1 MDPLIRGLFKQFRES
16 NGLEAM
22 REDDAFELFSASLL
36 LRDDLLDQVE
46 LTDLLMD
53 QSTPGVDVVLLEVN
67 GQIVSSAEEAEELC
81 AARNVLEVSL
91 HALQAKTS
99 TSIESPQILNMGD
112 VIKSLFDGSV
122 PGGYPKLQGIA
133 EALAI
138 IFANHAGKL
147 KERPSVSAFFAT
159 TANDAAVSDSTV
171 QARKSTVERDLRER
185 PYLGDVSIAICG
197 ATRLYDAS
205 RKKSNA
211 NEADILLEKSV
222 NLPKMPDI
230 DQAILG
236 VVSVEQLLKLVQND
250 DGSLDER
257 VFYDNVRGFKGA
269 DNDVNAQIA
278 ETLASSDRA
287 LLPVL
292 NNGVTVVA
300 TSYAPKPGDAV
311 TLSGYQIVNGC
322 QTSHC
327 IHLAEEIL
335 GDSRSEVFVPIR
347 LVVTENKDVAS
358 RIIRATNSQTA
369 VNDSDLIALTEFQK
383 QLEEYYQQDQL
394 RSGLTY
400 ERRSGQFYS
409 KDVTRTR
416 VVTISEQMRAIAA
429 TFLDLPH
436 LAARYP
442 QHLYNEVGTTIF
454 EAGHRYSPYVA
465 SAYAAYRLES
475 AFRTSLEAEYKP
487 LRYHILMAHKYELFR
502 GRSAQMNSRDVD
514 GQSQALVDSLRGND
528 YVVKFR
534 AVAQRVKSAAG
545 GDIPTADRLK
555 RSPFTS
561 ELITSF
567 MRNGN

>member
-1 MDPLIRGLFKQFRES
+1 MDPLIRGLFKQFREGQ
-16 NGLEAM
+16 GLERM
-22 REDDAFELFSASLL
+22 REDDAFELFAASLL
-36 LRDDLLDQVE
+36 FRDDLLDQVE
-46 LTDLLMD
+46 LSDLLMD
-53 QSTPGVDVVLLEVN
+53 NSTPGVDIVLLEIN
-67 GQIVSSAEEAEELC
+67 GQIIAGADDVDDLC
-81 AARNVLEVSL
+81 AGRPTLDVSL
-91 HALQAKTS
+91 HVLQAKTS
-99 TSIESPQILNMGD
+99 TSIDSAQILNMGD
-112 VIKSLFDGSV
+112 IVERLCSGSASFD
-122 PGGYPKLQGIA
+122 YPKLQGVSD
-133 EALAI
+133 ALGK
-138 IFANHAGKL
+138 IFEDYAAKL
-147 KERPSVSAFFAT
+147 KERPSVSIFFVT
-159 TANDAAVSDSTV
+159 SANDDAVHDDNV
-171 QARKSTVERDLRER
+171 RARAGAVERNLRNLTF
-185 PYLGDVSIAICG
+185 LGEVSVAVCG

-205 RKKSNA
+205 RRKSNA
-211 NEADILLEKSV
+211 NEADIVLEKSV

-269 DNDVNAQIA
+269 DNDVNAQISK
-278 ETLASSDRA
+278 TLESSDRS

-300 TSYAPKPGDAV
+300 TSYSPKPGDAV

-327 IHLAEEIL
+327 IHLAEDAIGEARA
-335 GDSRSEVFVPIR
+335 DVYVPIR

-369 VNDSDLIALTEFQK
+369 VNDSDLVALTEFQK

-394 RSGLTY
+394 RSSLTY

-416 VVTISEQMRAIAA
+416 VVTISEQMRAVAA

-442 QHLYNEVGTTIF
+442 QHLYDEVGSTIF
-454 EAGHRYSPYVA
+454 EAGHRFAPYVA

-475 AFRTSLEAEYKP
+475 AFRTSLESEYKP
-487 LRYHILMAHKYELFR
+487 LRYHILMAYAYQLFG
-502 GRSAQMNSRDVD
+502 GRSAQLNSRQIDS
-514 GQSQALVDSLRGND
+514 QSQSLVDSLRGTD
-528 YVVKFR
+528 YVGKFR
-534 AVAQRVKSAAG
+534 ATAQTVLAAAG
-545 GDIPTADRLK
+545 GQTPSADRLK
-555 RSPFTS
+555 RSPFTA
-561 ELITSF
+561 ELVSAL
-567 MRNGN
+567 MRG